1 MYKEGGWNM
10 KYLLF
15 DLDGTVTDPKVGIT
29 TCVQQALRWFA
40 IEEPDLNQLESFI
53 GPPLLDSFMEFY
65 HLSEEQAK
73 KAIEIYRKRFSEVGL
88 YENEI
93 YPGMKELLAALKAEG
108 KILAV
113 ASSKPTVFVKKI
125 LKYFEI
131 DCYFDVV
138 KGSNLDGT
146 NTKKEEVIQS
156 VLDSFDLHSCDEV
169 MMIGDRKFDVMGA
182 HKLGMKV
189 VAVSYGYG
197 SVEELQEAGADVI
210 VSTVKEL
217 QMTLCNGK

>member
-93 YPGMKELLAALKAEG
+93 YPGMKELLAMLKAEG

-156 VLDSFDLHSCDEV
+156 VLDSLDLHSCDEV

>member
-93 YPGMKELLAALKAEG
+93 YPGMKELLATLKAEG

>member
-93 YPGMKELLAALKAEG
+93 YPGMKELLATLKTEG

-156 VLDSFDLHSCDEV
+156 VLDSLDLHSCDEV